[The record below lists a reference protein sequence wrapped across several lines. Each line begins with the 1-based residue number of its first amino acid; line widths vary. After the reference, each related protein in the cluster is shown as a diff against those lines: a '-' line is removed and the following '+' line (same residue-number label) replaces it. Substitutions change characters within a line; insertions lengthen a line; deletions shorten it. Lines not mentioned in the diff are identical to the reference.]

1 MNEHDSP
8 RAWHKSRKEM
18 LTVLSINWDTHGDI
32 TVLEL
37 VGQKYR
43 DEDEPPIL
51 EVGLNEVELMWPTG
65 LRDKKAHGIY
75 QGDVCKRE
83 FWEQVGQIVY
93 QNGMFQFANSAG
105 AVPLKDVVEQLK
117 KVGTIY
123 ENPDLLD
130 LESGKK

>member
-18 LTVLSINWDTHGDI
+18 LAVLSINWDTHGDI

-43 DEDEPPIL
+43 DGDERAIL

-75 QGDVCKRE
+75 QEDVYKTPHGTGPVIWVGDGWYIEGVNRLGPYTRDGEIIGNK
-83 FWEQVGQIVY
+83 
-93 QNGMFQFANSAG
+93 
-105 AVPLKDVVEQLK
+105 
-117 KVGTIY
+117 Y
-123 ENPDLLD
+123 ENPELM
-130 LESGKK
+130 EPKSP